1 VYDMIV
7 VPLDGSVLA
16 EVALPYA
23 EELAGRLGSEVTLL
37 YVSELTDGRH
47 QHMGQSYLRKVAADT
62 EQGAKTYLEAPPKK
76 SIRVKS
82 VTLSGDPPEEIV
94 RYADSQESALIVMAT
109 HGLSG
114 IKRWAVGSVAD
125 KVARATERPVVLIRG
140 KGARPDVRE
149 KSLLNTILV
158 PLDGST
164 ESEAVL
170 PYVEGLASQLGSS
183 AVLLQVIPAGY
194 QTVSPEGFPG
204 YIAFPEDQ
212 MESTGAYA
220 RDHLNKVCAGLKQK
234 QVSATAEVRS
244 GVPANEIMKL
254 ADEINADLV
263 AMSTHGRSGVGR
275 LAFGSVADRVLHDGN
290 TPLLLVRP
298 VNTARPD

>member
-62 EQGAKTYLEAPPKK
+62 EQGAKTYLEAPAKK
-76 SIRVKS
+76 PVRVKS

-109 HGLSG
+109 HGRSG

-140 KGARPDVRE
+140 KGARPDIRE
-149 KSLLNTILV
+149 KCLLNRVVV

-170 PYVEGLASQLGSS
+170 PYVEALASQLRSGV
-183 AVLLQVIPAGY
+183 VLLQVIPAGY

-212 MESTGAYA
+212 MESTRAYA
-220 RDHLNKVCAGLKQK
+220 MDHLNKVCARLKQK